1 MNTGIESLALSS
13 KQIDFSIIVNEIFDL
28 FNKVD
33 NESEKYKILYCLN
46 NHKITLQEMYN
57 SLLNNQK
64 IKIIQILLFCLE
76 ILIIMELKLVLIR
89 KKHLNYIKRLQI

>member
-46 NHKITLQEMYN
+46 HSIQGIIKKKHK
-57 SLLNNQK
+57 K
-64 IKIIQILLFCLE
+64 IK
-76 ILIIMELKLVLIR
+76 
-89 KKHLNYIKRLQI
+89 LN